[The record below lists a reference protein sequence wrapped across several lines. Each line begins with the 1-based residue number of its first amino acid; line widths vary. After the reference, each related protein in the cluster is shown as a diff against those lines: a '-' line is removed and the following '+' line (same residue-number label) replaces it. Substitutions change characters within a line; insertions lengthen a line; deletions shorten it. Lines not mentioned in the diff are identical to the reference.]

1 VLYAILYSAGIWL
14 AAVTF
19 LVGIPVGLAVAGD
32 YRRAKA
38 SGISNPGAVIRN
50 RFFIPRRARG
60 GVARVTGREE
70 VWVDCWRLGCVMR
83 TAGSVVDSSEGTI
96 VIDAGGKRITFRPVR
111 ESKSFPGGR
120 GAASGVISHDDAAGY
135 GLVMFT

>member
-1 VLYAILYSAGIWL
+1 MVYAILYSAGIWL
-14 AAVTF
+14 SAVTF

-38 SGISNPGAVIRN
+38 SGIRNPKAVIWN
-50 RFFIPRRARG
+50 RFFIPRRTRG
-60 GVARVTGREE
+60 RITDVAGRE

-83 TAGSVVDSSEGTI
+83 TAGNVIDSADGAI
-96 VIDAGGKRITFRPVR
+96 VIDAAGKRLTFRPVR
-111 ESKSFPGGR
+111 ESKSFPEGR
-120 GAASGVISHDDAAGY
+120 GAASGSISHDDATGY